1 MHVKARIHIARSP
14 LYVYVIALVS
24 FYVSVRL
31 QYVVWFL
38 CTHAVGG
45 LLLTVSSMDKGALS
59 QGADI
64 EAYFASIPLVLS
76 ADTETIILQH
86 PHLNEA
92 LSEFRR
98 LILQIHAVNHVNFR
112 TIIDDFRLGH
122 YDDHQLVTERVNP
135 PVGLELLKRVSHRL
149 SYKQFACIDCYMKKI
164 KAHPR
169 VMKSSKINT
178 HSPMANGHVDVIGP
192 FLAHGHGGK
201 KFAYLY
207 ICDDSSYVRLAWT
220 KEHMTD
226 LAVPVIQG
234 WRFEANERGWAMHKI
249 HFDSDPV
256 FKSEQ
261 FRDQLAAMD
270 IGTRYAPPGQH
281 WVNGLME
288 RFIQTICHNGYA
300 MLRASGLP
308 EKYFPFALSYATWLH
323 NQHYRLRAVNASNP
337 SYVGKVPYEV
347 VHQRKYT
354 GPRPALGQA
363 VIARHSNP
371 QQLAKLDDRGRLCAF
386 LGIDELSHETLIL
399 LHLATGVVITSGD
412 FHVLPNLYA
421 WTMKPIVMDGK
432 STTIGSDTNFPR
444 EAMALSDELQ
454 HSMLNPPRA
463 SANLLPAS
471 ADKVNGLD
479 DDQTELTDRK
489 RRLQQADKALL
500 RGPPDKARHLQDDS
514 LFNDNKESEAANN
527 PGIRQSR
534 RLQHLPPP
542 DDVVTTCLTTIAR
555 YYDHFSAFLHD
566 PAHLVN
572 TPKLIT
578 TLPDKEKNRNVLN
591 TFVTTRYLPVSFY
604 ERGLSEEEADHEIRQ
619 ATSNMEKPDLCLAFA
634 VQATGR
640 LKAALVDFQDGA
652 GAIMV
657 LLPQNPKEA
666 KASPYWQTIWKPA
679 MDREVASF
687 IKRGCFDVPTYRLPE
702 GMLPIKTKWI
712 YDVKTGPATTFLKG
726 KARLVSKGFSM
737 RYMIHYTE
745 TYSPCAHIES
755 LRLVIYLVV
764 ALNFYE
770 FTIDIEVAFLNDPPD
785 TTVYYEY
792 PEGFP
797 DQDPFRKQWARGLT
811 NIYGN
816 PDSGRIFWQRQIPR
830 LRAAG
835 YTPTLSDPG
844 LLWHRNAAN
853 LLTVCDLHVD
863 NFTFASQDPCE
874 QARITAIMCKHY
886 TIEVDSKITRVMGMT
901 LHRDTN
907 GDAIMYGPGYYQE
920 VAEQLGLVHLKP
932 AKSMGNPL
940 IHYQPNTTGKASKE
954 MISFYRSLTGSMLFP
969 SRMWRPDTAYRVRAL
984 AAFTSNPSFEHVD
997 AMIQILRYCVS
1008 TETLG
1013 IKFSKPTVPIPAPLI
1028 PHGEDIQLEIMLMAD
1043 ADWSKEFDY
1052 KSVSG
1057 TCMRICT
1064 ISELKHGIQTGDWPD
1079 YNYLN
1084 WRSKKQASFVAD
1096 STEASETMASCVG
1109 TRDVM
1114 FQRNVLEE
1122 LGILAR
1128 NSQGVLLNDNKAL
1141 IVNLNNG
1148 KCTTN
1153 MRHYG
1158 RNIAF
1163 LLQQMD
1169 LGTIIVHWIAT
1180 SLNCAN
1186 QMTKSLPPS
1195 ETTREA
1201 SRLMGRAKWPPG

>member
-1 MHVKARIHIARSP
+1 LGAFDIVDIECNPCGGDDGFGSYSIFKLGLNDTKQLLMTNCLVENDFSLNTVTYNHNNLSFTAAASQPIHDINLNACESKNSYCPQP
-14 LYVYVIALVS
+14 LVCVCDCSCEL
-24 FYVSVRL
+24 
-31 QYVVWFL
+31 L
-38 CTHAVGG
+38 CFCETMLCGSCVPMLSGG
-45 LLLTVSSMDKGALS
+45 LPSAVLTVSSMDKGALS

-421 WTMKPIVMDGK
+421 WTMKPIFMDGK
-432 STTIGSDTNFPR
+432 STTIGSDTDFPR

-454 HSMLNPPRA
+454 HSIFYAQP
-463 SANLLPAS
+463 
-471 ADKVNGLD
+471 
-479 DDQTELTDRK
+479 
-489 RRLQQADKALL
+489 
-500 RGPPDKARHLQDDS
+500 
-514 LFNDNKESEAANN
+514 
-527 PGIRQSR
+527 
-534 RLQHLPPP
+534 
-542 DDVVTTCLTTIAR
+542 TTC
-555 YYDHFSAFLHD
+555 
-566 PAHLVN
+566 
-572 TPKLIT
+572 
-578 TLPDKEKNRNVLN
+578 
-591 TFVTTRYLPVSFY
+591 
-604 ERGLSEEEADHEIRQ
+604 
-619 ATSNMEKPDLCLAFA
+619 
-634 VQATGR
+634 
-640 LKAALVDFQDGA
+640 
-652 GAIMV
+652 
-657 LLPQNPKEA
+657 
-666 KASPYWQTIWKPA
+666 
-679 MDREVASF
+679 
-687 IKRGCFDVPTYRLPE
+687 
-702 GMLPIKTKWI
+702 
-712 YDVKTGPATTFLKG
+712 
-726 KARLVSKGFSM
+726 
-737 RYMIHYTE
+737 
-745 TYSPCAHIES
+745 
-755 LRLVIYLVV
+755 
-764 ALNFYE
+764 
-770 FTIDIEVAFLNDPPD
+770 
-785 TTVYYEY
+785 
-792 PEGFP
+792 
-797 DQDPFRKQWARGLT
+797 
-811 NIYGN
+811 
-816 PDSGRIFWQRQIPR
+816 
-830 LRAAG
+830 
-835 YTPTLSDPG
+835 
-844 LLWHRNAAN
+844 
-853 LLTVCDLHVD
+853 
-863 NFTFASQDPCE
+863 
-874 QARITAIMCKHY
+874 
-886 TIEVDSKITRVMGMT
+886 
-901 LHRDTN
+901 
-907 GDAIMYGPGYYQE
+907 
-920 VAEQLGLVHLKP
+920 
-932 AKSMGNPL
+932 
-940 IHYQPNTTGKASKE
+940 
-954 MISFYRSLTGSMLFP
+954 
-969 SRMWRPDTAYRVRAL
+969 
-984 AAFTSNPSFEHVD
+984 
-997 AMIQILRYCVS
+997 
-1008 TETLG
+1008 
-1013 IKFSKPTVPIPAPLI
+1013 
-1028 PHGEDIQLEIMLMAD
+1028 
-1043 ADWSKEFDY
+1043 
-1052 KSVSG
+1052 
-1057 TCMRICT
+1057 IC
-1064 ISELKHGIQTGDWPD
+1064 
-1079 YNYLN
+1079 
-1084 WRSKKQASFVAD
+1084 
-1096 STEASETMASCVG
+1096 
-1109 TRDVM
+1109 
-1114 FQRNVLEE
+1114 
-1122 LGILAR
+1122 
-1128 NSQGVLLNDNKAL
+1128 
-1141 IVNLNNG
+1141 
-1148 KCTTN
+1148 
-1153 MRHYG
+1153 
-1158 RNIAF
+1158 
-1163 LLQQMD
+1163 
-1169 LGTIIVHWIAT
+1169 
-1180 SLNCAN
+1180 
-1186 QMTKSLPPS
+1186 
-1195 ETTREA
+1195 
-1201 SRLMGRAKWPPG
+1201 